1 MPSKRMTECFFCG
14 AELEVPESVLK
25 GEHGSICRGCVFAL
39 AARLSEPDTLPPPN
53 AGSKGQEQASAK
65 PAREERSAHDYQT
78 RIDLAAAYLEMGR
91 TGAAVTELL
100 EATESAIFCAD
111 YQTALRCAARARR
124 IADGP
129 SLRDRICEI
138 FTRMAPPEESNG

>member
-1 MPSKRMTECFFCG
+1 MPSKRKAECFFCG
-14 AELEVPESVLK
+14 TELEAPEAVLT
-25 GEHGSICRGCVFAL
+25 GERGSICRGCVFAL
-39 AARLSEPDTLPPPN
+39 AARLSEPDLLSSLKDG
-53 AGSKGQEQASAK
+53 ASGQEQSPDK

-91 TGAAVTELL
+91 TGAAVSELL
-100 EATESAIFCAD
+100 AATESAIFCAD